1 MLSAETKHKE
11 RRFLYVS
18 SYHSTPHI
26 ATSKWVLLP
35 MNFFAARSKKVS
47 MPFSRRRNRG
57 RLTVR
62 QLVAGGWW
70 LVAGS
75 AYGAG
80 SRIGIGGRGSMGPVP
95 TGATSHQPPRCHF
108 DRSAVEWRNL
118 TAQWCRPHYGGR
130 SLGSEYQ
137 WSSDTFI
144 LIPV

>member
-1 MLSAETKHKE
+1 
-11 RRFLYVS
+11 
-18 SYHSTPHI
+18 
-26 ATSKWVLLP
+26 
-35 MNFFAARSKKVS
+35 

-118 TAQWCRPHYGGR
+118 TAQWSGEISLLNGAGRITVGDISAQSYNRALILFSSYRFRAPLEMTCEAARPGPR
-130 SLGSEYQ
+130 SSAEDVACSLFLAT
-137 WSSDTFI
+137 SS
-144 LIPV
+144 

>member
-57 RLTVR
+57 RLTVQ
-62 QLVAGGWW
+62 QLVASGWGR
-70 LVAGS
+70 LRRGRDRDRDRGRVAAALSFRRAKRSGEIRKFHLFKLSLLLDPAGHRQKQIQNKTEDRKALRKS
-75 AYGAG
+75 A
-80 SRIGIGGRGSMGPVP
+80 RR
-95 TGATSHQPPRCHF
+95 
-108 DRSAVEWRNL
+108 
-118 TAQWCRPHYGGR
+118 
-130 SLGSEYQ
+130 
-137 WSSDTFI
+137 TFPI
-144 LIPV
+144 